1 MNSEAGLCAEAPNKR
16 GRLKIIAEFF
26 RAKPL
31 GAAGG
36 TILLMM
42 MLIGVFAPFMPLQN
56 PNWTNVIHERL
67 LSPSLSHLAGTD
79 HLGRDQL
86 SRIIY
91 GAGISLYVGLLAT
104 LIGSIIGALL
114 GMASGYFGGK
124 FDTILQRVMDTI
136 MGFPVLML
144 ALAIM
149 AMLGPAIHNV
159 VLALAIPFVPK
170 SNRVVRSAALAASKF
185 EYVEAAQ
192 AIGCRRLRI
201 LFRHILP
208 NCVPPYIIVASVL
221 LGQAITVE
229 AALSFLGLGVPPPNP
244 SWGRSLSEA
253 MPYMGRS
260 PWLAIFPGIA
270 LSIAVFGANLLGDA
284 LRDVMDPRMKTR

>member
-1 MNSEAGLCAEAPNKR
+1 MNSEVGIRAEAPNKM

-31 GAAGG
+31 GAVGG
-36 TILLMM
+36 TILLVM
-42 MLIGVFAPFMPLQN
+42 MLIGIFAPFMPLQS
-56 PNWTNVIHERL
+56 PNWTNVTHERL
-67 LSPSLSHLAGTD
+67 LSPSLAHLAGTD

-91 GAGISLYVGLLAT
+91 GGRISLYVGLLAT

-114 GMASGYFGGK
+114 GMASGYSGGK
-124 FDTILQRVMDTI
+124 FDTMLQRVMDTI

-149 AMLGPAIHNV
+149 AMLGPAVHNV
-159 VLALAIPFVPK
+159 VLALAIPFIPK
-170 SNRVVRSAALAASKF
+170 SNRVIRSAALAASKF
-185 EYVEAAQ
+185 EYVEAARG
-192 AIGCRRLRI
+192 IGCRRLRI

-208 NCVPPYIIVASVL
+208 NCVPPFIIVVSVL

-253 MPYMGRS
+253 MPYMGKS

-270 LSIAVFGANLLGDA
+270 LSLAVFGANLLGDA